1 MITINVLTVHG
12 AASSLILNNITY
24 YLYNTIWII
33 HLEFHLFIKYW
44 LGSFQDFC
52 FVYHLT
58 IQFDLTEWAE
68 VIYKNP
74 QLRQWQNDL
83 RSSKKFSFNTCTMTE
98 WAKVIQKS
106 LFKTM
111 TEWAEVIYKKFTFKT
126 TTEWVEVIW
135 KTITKWAK
143 VIDKISIFKTVI
155 ECAEVIYKKSTFKTV
170 IKCESKKILR
180 DAFGVDPPIIFKS
193 LTKINLNI
201 IIHVIQK

>member
-74 QLRQWQNDL
+74 QSRQWQNDL
-83 RSSKKFSFNTCTMTE
+83 RSSKKFSF
-98 WAKVIQKS
+98 
-106 LFKTM
+106 
-111 TEWAEVIYKKFTFKT
+111 KT
-126 TTEWVEVIW
+126 TTEMGWGHLKNNHKMGRGHWQNIHIQDSHRMCWGHLQKIHIQDSHKMWIQKDIKGCIW
-135 KTITKWAK
+135 CWSPDHFQITYKNK
-143 VIDKISIFKTVI
+143 FKYYNTCNPKIVKQ
-155 ECAEVIYKKSTFKTV
+155 
-170 IKCESKKILR
+170 SK
-180 DAFGVDPPIIFKS
+180 
-193 LTKINLNI
+193 NLNDI
-201 IIHVIQK
+201 YNIHSMNYNTPI